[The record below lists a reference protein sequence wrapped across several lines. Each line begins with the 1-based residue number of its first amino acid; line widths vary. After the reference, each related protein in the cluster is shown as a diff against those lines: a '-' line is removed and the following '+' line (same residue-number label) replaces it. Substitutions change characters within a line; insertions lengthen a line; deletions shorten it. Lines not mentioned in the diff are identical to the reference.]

1 MFSQLA
7 DVKSYIDRVVKGED
21 LSIEESRGV
30 MDLIMTGGATEAQIA
45 SFLTAL
51 RMKGE
56 TVEEITGCAR
66 VMREKVTRIEV
77 NCENMVDTCGTGG
90 DQAGTFNI
98 STTAA
103 FVAAGAGLT
112 VAKHGN
118 RSVSSRCG
126 SADLLEALGVNL
138 DVTPREAA
146 ASIEKIGIGFLF
158 APSLH
163 LAMKHAVKPRRDIG
177 LRTIFNLLGPL
188 TNPAGAKRQV
198 LGVYA
203 PELTELLARVLLN
216 LGSEKAL
223 VVYGTEGIDEIS
235 ICSETRIS
243 HLQERK
249 IKTYYLKP
257 EDLGFN
263 RAGRK
268 EIRGGDAAQNAEIT
282 LSVLRGERGPCRD
295 VVILNAAAA
304 LMAGGK
310 AENFREG
317 VLQARHSIDKGC
329 ALDKLDSLREFS
341 RRSLCS

>member
-1 MFSQLA
+1 MHSQLA
-7 DVKSYIDRVVKGED
+7 DIKSYIDRVVKGEN
-21 LSIEESRGV
+21 LSVEESRKV
-30 MDLIMTGGATEAQIA
+30 MGLIMTGEATEAQIA

-66 VMREKVTRIEV
+66 VMREKVTRIQV
-77 NCENMVDTCGTGG
+77 DHMDLVDTCGTGG

-103 FVAAGAGLT
+103 FVAAGAGLK

-126 SADLLEALGVNL
+126 SADLLEALGINL
-138 DVTPREAA
+138 DISPLEAA
-146 ASIEKIGIGFLF
+146 ASIEKVGIGFLF

-163 LAMKHAVKPRRDIG
+163 LSMKYAIKPRRDIG

-188 TNPAGAKRQV
+188 TNPAGARRQV

-203 PELTELLARVLLN
+203 PELTELMARVLLN
-216 LGSEKAL
+216 LGSQNAF
-223 VVYGTEGIDEIS
+223 VVYGLEGIDEIS
-235 ICSETRIS
+235 ISGETRIT
-243 HLQERK
+243 HLEGRK

-257 EDLGFN
+257 EDLGLK
-263 RAGRK
+263 RAHLGA
-268 EIRGGDAAQNAEIT
+268 IQGGDPPRNAEIT
-282 LSVLRGERGPCRD
+282 LSLLKGVKGPCRD
-295 VVILNAAAA
+295 VVVLNAGAA
-304 LMAGGK
+304 LVAGGK
-310 AENFREG
+310 AENLQEG
-317 VLQARHSIDKGC
+317 VLLAQDSLDKGY
-329 ALDKLDSLREFS
+329 ALDKLVSLREFS